1 MCSQVD
7 ERLGTGMGSRR
18 GVGALNRQVWQSSQ
32 SVHFISVIPTQLTQ
46 CSSSFFIVSFLSPTQ
61 GNRAFLS
68 VFLGTQVFIIQN
80 CGFGQGVCLAIF
92 LCSGRNSSL
101 CMRSQ
106 ELCCYGS
113 GSNVFLQC
121 FLCNC
126 IFIQFISQIMKPKV
140 QSPA

>member
-1 MCSQVD
+1 MKDSTSG
-7 ERLGTGMGSRR
+7 RFLNR
-18 GVGALNRQVWQSSQ
+18 GKCIVKQMRGQAGAWVPEGKLVLMNRQVWQVLPKCS
-32 SVHFISVIPTQLTQ
+32 FICDTYPVTQ
-46 CSSSFFIVSFLSPTQ
+46 CSSSFFVASFPSPTQ

-80 CGFGQGVCLAIF
+80 RGLGQGVCLAIF

-113 GSNVFLQC
+113 GSSVFPSMLS
-121 FLCNC
+121 L
-126 IFIQFISQIMKPKV
+126 
-140 QSPA
+140 